1 MVGAAPTTTGRTGT
15 ARRCGSGKRDGK
27 PYVRNQCLT
36 PRNISTGSNLAD
48 MGRVQCTSPQVGG
61 DFEAGLGRRWEGHVE
76 SLRRR
81 RGDAAGVQ
89 LDGSPVDWWVVNVG
103 SGPVS
108 PDAPSGAGQARRR
121 LTVPGRGGGPVVVR
135 ARERRVHGEG
145 GQHVGGGR
153 TGIPGGS
160 RR

>member
-27 PYVRNQCLT
+27 PYVRNQCPT

-48 MGRVQCTSPQVGG
+48 MGRVQCTPPDLGG
-61 DFEAGLGRRWEGHVE
+61 DFEAGLARRWEGHGE

-89 LDGSPVDWWVVNVG
+89 LDGSPVDRWVVNVG
-103 SGPVS
+103 SGLAS
-108 PDAPSGAGQARRR
+108 PCAPSGAGQVRRR
-121 LTVPGRGGGPVVVR
+121 LTMPGRGGGPVVVR
-135 ARERRVHGEG
+135 ARERRVHGEE
-145 GQHVGGGR
+145 GQQVGSGR
-153 TGIPGGS
+153 AGIPGG